1 MGKGAASTRRM
12 GALLASA
19 LVALLLMMGGVPS
32 AQAGRLEEIRER
44 GAVRCVVST
53 GVAGFSLRGADGR
66 WRGFDVDYCR
76 ALAAAVLG
84 DAGKVAFVSGTTDE
98 ALSLLSEGAVDV
110 LSRSATVTLSRLAG
124 RGLESVGVSLFD
136 GQSFMT
142 KRSLRIRTLHQ
153 MAGLGVCFQ
162 SGTTAEDNLA
172 EYFSMQK
179 ISVRPVPKGPLR
191 DMIDAYLTG
200 ECDVITTDSSALAA
214 IRVMYMPR
222 PEDHVILRQHISKE
236 PLGPL
241 VRKGDDG
248 WREITR
254 WILNAMI
261 EAEELGVSSK
271 TLSGRTNSDSPRVRR
286 LLGEI
291 PGIGRPLG
299 LDDEWAR
306 RVIAQVGNYGEVF
319 ETNIGLSSPLRM
331 ERGLNELWTRGG
343 LLFALPLR

>member
-1 MGKGAASTRRM
+1 MMGKQGTAPRRFGACLAIGWAGLLLALGAST
-12 GALLASA
+12 
-19 LVALLLMMGGVPS
+19 
-32 AQAGRLEEIRER
+32 AQAGRLDDIRQR
-44 GAVRCVVST
+44 GAVRCAVST
-53 GVAGFSLRGADGR
+53 GVAGFSLRGSDGR

-84 DAGKVAFVSGTTDE
+84 DSEKVSFISGTTDE
-98 ALSLLSEGAVDV
+98 ALGLLTEGTVDV

-124 RGLESVGVSLFD
+124 RGLESVGISLFD

-142 KRSLRIRTLHQ
+142 KRGLRIRTLHQ

-162 SGTTAEDNLA
+162 SGTTAEDNLTEHFA
-172 EYFSMQK
+172 MQK
-179 ISVRPVPKGPLR
+179 INFRPVPKGPLR
-191 DMIDAYLTG
+191 EMIDAYLTG
-200 ECDVITTDSSALAA
+200 ECDIITTDSSALAA

-254 WILNAMI
+254 WTLSAMI
-261 EAEELGVSSK
+261 EAEELGLSSK
-271 TLSGRTNSDSPRVRR
+271 SIIDRPSSDSPRVRR
-286 LLGEI
+286 LLGMV

-299 LDDEWAR
+299 LDDEWAW

-319 ETNIGLSSPLRM
+319 ESNIGLSSPLHM